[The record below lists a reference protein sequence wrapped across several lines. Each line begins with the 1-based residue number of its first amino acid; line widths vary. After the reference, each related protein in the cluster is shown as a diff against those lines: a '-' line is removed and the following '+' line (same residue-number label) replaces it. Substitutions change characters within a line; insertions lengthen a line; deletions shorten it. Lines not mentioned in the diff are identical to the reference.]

1 MRQRVRWLQGLLQ
14 QLGLQQIWV
23 LPFDDPSGQF
33 TPLYQDLVKGYVE
46 VLKAASAHLTVSSP
60 TAVAPRPG
68 HLSLAGRT

>member
-1 MRQRVRWLQGLLQ
+1 MRQRVGRLQGLLQ

-46 VLKAASAHLTVSSP
+46 VLKAASGLGPPNRGHS
-60 TAVAPRPG
+60 TA
-68 HLSLAGRT
+68 L